1 MSPTRIVSGRR
12 GDARALRRC
21 RPGLRRWRSVR
32 ASGARPAPKG
42 IEPQRPDR
50 AADPCTDFYAFANG
64 AWRAAN
70 PIPPGHSAGAGGAAA
85 REANRQQLKTLLE
98 ELAAKADRPRGSV
111 EQQLGDHFAACMDEA
126 AIDAAGVTPL
136 APLLADIAG
145 VQDAAGV
152 QRMIRRLHELAIP
165 APFVVTGASDYHD
178 PASVVVNIA
187 AGGLGLP

>member
-1 MSPTRIVSGRR
+1 
-12 GDARALRRC
+12 
-21 RPGLRRWRSVR
+21 
-32 ASGARPAPKG
+32 
-42 IEPQRPDR
+42 
-50 AADPCTDFYAFANG
+50 
-64 AWRAAN
+64 
-70 PIPPGHSAGAGGAAA
+70 
-85 REANRQQLKTLLE
+85 
-98 ELAAKADRPRGSV
+98 
-111 EQQLGDHFAACMDEA
+111 MDEA

-187 AGGLGLP
+187 AGGLGLPDRDYYLKPERASRRRARSIERTWPAS